1 MIEADDQLV
10 VVRSH
15 RVPSDAKAWVHC
27 AAARRDIEIP
37 LVPRATDERV
47 RGTRAQLAVPHLDP
61 RDNLAPRAQRGAA
74 VGASVRE
81 GMEPASDAKD
91 GYAPRTDLDDP
102 DSSGRR
108 GLGERDASFARP
120 GRAHAETGAGRP

>member
-27 AAARRDIEIP
+27 AAARRDLEIP
-37 LVPRATDERV
+37 LVPRAADERV
-47 RGTRAQLAVPHLDP
+47 RGTRGQLAVPHLDP
-61 RDNLAPRAQRGAA
+61 RDDLATRAQRRATVGAA
-74 VGASVRE
+74 VRE
-81 GMEPASDAKD
+81 GMEPAFDAED
-91 GYAPRTDLDDP
+91 GYAPRADLDDP
-102 DSSGRR
+102 DSSGLR

-120 GRAHAETGAGRP
+120 GRAHVETVAGRR

>member
-10 VVRSH
+10 LVRSH
-15 RVPSDAKAWVHC
+15 HVPSNAKAWVHC
-27 AAARRDIEIP
+27 AAARRDLEIP

-47 RGTRAQLAVPHLDP
+47 RGTRGQLAVPHLDP
-61 RDNLAPRAQRGAA
+61 RDDLAPRAQRGAA
-74 VGASVRE
+74 VGAAVRE
-81 GMEPASDAKD
+81 GKEPAFDAKD
-91 GYAPRTDLDDP
+91 GYAPRADLDDP

-108 GLGERDASFARP
+108 GLGERDPSFAPP